1 MLNVGRISTG
11 QKYGGATDS
20 IHRNQLKFSQSSLQM
35 NTGQRMLN
43 NYSQYNGTRDLSEI
57 TGTLAQKVQKV
68 ENYQL
73 ASTELGLAETAL
85 NNMKDL
91 LDNIKVDAL
100 QASND
105 TYGPD
110 DLAILGDQLRNLG
123 ENVYLI
129 SNIRL
134 GDKYIFG
141 GLQSDKKVIDFSSGD
156 LFGNAVYKEGF
167 AELGARKTEE
177 IQSSVS
183 LQDLFSTNA
192 APAQMQGT
200 PFITPLLAG
209 GQINLTVN
217 DGAQD
222 IYIGDITFGVGD
234 TIPIIVGNINAAF
247 NAAGGIGSIAQ
258 DGGGFLEF
266 DTSLVTGNVANSA
279 ASIIVSD
286 GLTMPGTLNVL
297 GLQAATITGT
307 SKDLRQTLGELDSA
321 YFSGDNQRV
330 RNSLADLQ
338 ANIDRLVATVSEI
351 GNLNKQFNEQVD
363 RESFNKENMEL
374 RKADISQIS
383 IAEAAQNLNEAQT
396 ILGYTMQFG
405 SRIMQQNIFDF
416 I

>member
-1 MLNVGRISTG
+1 MLNIGRVSTG
-11 QKYGGATDS
+11 QKFAGAKDS
-20 IHRNQLKFSQSSLQM
+20 ILRNQLAFSKSSLQM
-35 NTGQRMLN
+35 NTGQRVLN
-43 NYSQYNGTRDLSEI
+43 NYSQYGGTRDLAQI
-57 TGTLAQKVQKV
+57 TGRLSQKTQQV
-68 ENYQL
+68 ENYQF

-105 TYGPD
+105 TYGPG
-110 DLAILGDQLRNLG
+110 DLEILGDQLRNIG

-129 SNIRL
+129 SNTKL
-134 GDKYIFG
+134 GDKFIFG

-167 AELGARKTEE
+167 AELGTRETEG

-183 LQDLFSTNA
+183 LQNIFNTNA
-192 APAQMQGT
+192 ASAQIQGNA
-200 PFITPLLAG
+200 FVTPLLAG

-217 DGAQD
+217 DGTQD
-222 IYIGDITFGVGD
+222 IYVGDITFGVGD

-247 NAAGGIGSIAQ
+247 TAAGGTGTIVQ
-258 DGGGFLEF
+258 DGGGFLDF
-266 DTSLVTGNVANSA
+266 DTALVTGNVENESA
-279 ASIIVSD
+279 AIIISD
-286 GLTMPGTLNVL
+286 GLTMPGTTNIL
-297 GLQAATITGT
+297 GLGVSSATGV

-321 YFSGDNQRV
+321 YYSGDNQRV

-338 ANIDRLVATVSEI
+338 ANIDRLVATISEI
-351 GNLNKQFNEQVD
+351 GNLNKQFDEQVD
-363 RESFNKENMEL
+363 RESFNKEAMQIQQ
-374 RKADISQIS
+374 ADIAQIPV
-383 IAEAAQNLNEAQT
+383 AEAAQNLNEAQT
-396 ILGYTMQFG
+396 ILGYTMQFS

>member
-1 MLNVGRISTG
+1 MVNIGRVSTG
-11 QKYGGATDS
+11 QKFDGAKSS
-20 IHRNQLKFSQSSLQM
+20 ILRNQLDFSQKSLQM
-35 NTGQRMLN
+35 NTGQRVLN
-43 NYSQYNGTRDLSEI
+43 NYSEYNGTRTLTSI
-57 TGTLAQKVQKV
+57 TGKLSQKGQQI
-68 ENYQL
+68 ENYQI

-110 DLAILGDQLRNLG
+110 DLAILGDQLRNIG

-129 SNIRL
+129 SNTKL

-156 LFGNAVYKEGF
+156 LFGNAVYKEGN
-167 AELGARKTEE
+167 AELGTRETEG

-183 LQDLFSTNA
+183 LGDLFSTNA
-192 APAQMQGT
+192 QSAQLQGT
-200 PFITPLLAG
+200 AFGTPLLTG

-217 DGAQD
+217 DGTQD
-222 IYIGDITFGVGD
+222 IYVGDITFGVGD
-234 TIPIIVGNINAAF
+234 TIPIIVGNINAAY
-247 NAAGGIGSIAQ
+247 NAAGGAGTIVQ

-266 DTSLVTGNVANSA
+266 DTALATGNVENSA
-279 ASIIVSD
+279 ASVIISD

-297 GLQAATITGT
+297 GLNTASVSGV

-338 ANIDRLVATVSEI
+338 SNIDRLVATVSEI

-363 RESFNKENMEL
+363 RESYNKEAMTLEQ
-374 RKADISQIS
+374 ADIAQIPV
-383 IAEAAQNLNEAQT
+383 AEAAQNLNSAQT
-396 ILGYTMQFG
+396 VLGYTMQFS
-405 SRIMQQNIFDF
+405 SRIMQQSIFDF